1 MIGDFGPNKQSVV
14 VVQSV
19 DGALFFLHQE
29 TQLFKVQL
37 SNFLIP
43 GPMTNFNHPQSTIII
58 ANSNLEI
65 ESYRYTAL
73 QTTQRNNI
81 DAERDAQNRDENV

>member
-1 MIGDFGPNKQSVV
+1 
-14 VVQSV
+14 
-19 DGALFFLHQE
+19 
-29 TQLFKVQL
+29 
-37 SNFLIP
+37 
-43 GPMTNFNHPQSTIII
+43 MTNFNHPQSTIII

>member
-1 MIGDFGPNKQSVV
+1 M

-29 TQLFKVQL
+29 TQLFQVQL

-43 GPMTNFNHPQSTIII
+43 GPIISFEHPNSMIVV
-58 ANSNLEI
+58 ANSNLEL
-65 ESYRYTAL
+65 EGYRYTTL

-81 DAERDAQNRDENV
+81 DAQKDAQNRDDNS